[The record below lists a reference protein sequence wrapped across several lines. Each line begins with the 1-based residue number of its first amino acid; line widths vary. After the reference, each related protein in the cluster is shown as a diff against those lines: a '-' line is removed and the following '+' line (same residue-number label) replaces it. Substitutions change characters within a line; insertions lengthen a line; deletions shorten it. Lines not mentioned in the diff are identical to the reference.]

1 MNYITASGRRNKVK
15 RGIKEIG
22 GDVVQS
28 AGSMLGLKNT
38 GISNLNFIDYP
49 FLLSV
54 WHKCNYKYKALMVL
68 INDNHNDLLQLV
80 IE

>member
-38 GISNLNFIDYP
+38 GTYIKSKFYRLSISII
-49 FLLSV
+49 S
-54 WHKCNYKYKALMVL
+54 MT
-68 INDNHNDLLQLV
+68 
-80 IE
+80 

>member
-54 WHKCNYKYKALMVL
+54 
-68 INDNHNDLLQLV
+68 
-80 IE
+80 